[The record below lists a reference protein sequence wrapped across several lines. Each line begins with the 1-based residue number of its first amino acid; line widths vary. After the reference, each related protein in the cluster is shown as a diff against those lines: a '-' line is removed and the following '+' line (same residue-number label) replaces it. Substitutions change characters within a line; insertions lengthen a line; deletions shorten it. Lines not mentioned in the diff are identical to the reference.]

1 MSAEK
6 KFVDPIAP
14 VWVRCEKHFFNISEN
29 LSFEKN
35 GQPSIVSYQSLSAS
49 QQRSEAVT
57 SPDAK
62 KPKLSSSSS
71 PLDLMIKREEHN
83 LKMDEIRQ
91 RMEHEQELFQLRKEK
106 IENDLER
113 DRVQLDRERL
123 QLEREKVQLQISRH
137 QLAKLTG
144 DVVEEVV
151 FTSS

>member
-1 MSAEK
+1 
-6 KFVDPIAP
+6 
-14 VWVRCEKHFFNISEN
+14 
-29 LSFEKN
+29 
-35 GQPSIVSYQSLSAS
+35 
-49 QQRSEAVT
+49 
-57 SPDAK
+57 
-62 KPKLSSSSS
+62 
-71 PLDLMIKREEHN
+71 
-83 LKMDEIRQ
+83 MDEIRQ

-151 FTSS
+151 FTST